1 MEEAIFQRLLLS
13 DVSIRPSDLEAGDLH
28 PAHVP
33 HRDPARPVEL
43 DDRTVA
49 GEVGEEDV
57 AHIPGAQFKRN

>member
-1 MEEAIFQRLLLS
+1 MQEAIFQRLVLS
-13 DVSIRPSDLEAGDLH
+13 DVPVGPSDLEAGDLH

-43 DDRTVA
+43 DDRAVA
-49 GEVGEEDV
+49 GEVGQEDV